1 MSARI
6 FLQDGGFAERA
17 LIRPLVRR
25 VAIRS
30 ATAEAKASIEALRDL
45 LNEHRET
52 LSSDDAALTAESL
65 GLTSCDSEGS
75 LGSAAIN
82 LRKGNALREHQLLEG
97 VDLIA
102 QLLDQVEIG
111 VRHGLFS
118 CASDEEAN
126 RAGSAAHRLSG
137 GAK

>member
-1 MSARI
+1 MIRPLEDI
-6 FLQDGGFAERA
+6 GFAERA

-30 ATAEAKASIEALRDL
+30 ATKEAKASIEALRDL
-45 LNEHRET
+45 LNEHREA
-52 LSSDDAALTAESL
+52 LGGDDAALIAQGL
-65 GLTSCDSEGS
+65 GLTACDGEGS

-82 LRKGNALREHQLLEG
+82 LRKRNALREHQLLQG

-102 QLLDQVEIG
+102 QLLDQVDIG

-126 RAGSAAHRLSG
+126 RAESAAHRLCG

>member
-1 MSARI
+1 MIRPLDDI
-6 FLQDGGFAERA
+6 GFAERA

-45 LNEHRET
+45 LNEHRQS
-52 LSSDDAALTAESL
+52 LGGDDAALIAESL
-65 GLTSCDSEGS
+65 GLPACDGESS
-75 LGSAAIN
+75 IGSAAIN

-126 RAGSAAHRLSG
+126 RAESAAHRLCG

>member
-1 MSARI
+1 MIRPLNDI
-6 FLQDGGFAERA
+6 GFAERA
-17 LIRPLVRR
+17 LIRPLIRR

-30 ATAEAKASIEALRDL
+30 AVNEAKASIEALVDL
-45 LNEHRET
+45 LNEHREP
-52 LSSDDAALTAESL
+52 LGGDDAALGEQGI
-65 GLTSCDSEGS
+65 GLPACNEQGS

-82 LRKGNALREHQLLEG
+82 LRKRNALRENQLLEG